1 MMSDI
6 PSARRMI
13 SEVRK
18 TLVET
23 NQTGLADLLA
33 EALDLL
39 TRRRAVRRMRAKS
52 LPITAQV
59 RQAIIERASSTDL
72 HASEIASELGV
83 NPGRVSEVLQRQ
95 ARLNR

>member
-1 MMSDI
+1 MSDI

-13 SEVRK
+13 SEVRNA
-18 TLVET
+18 LVET
-23 NQTGLADLLA
+23 NQTGLADLLS

-52 LPITAQV
+52 PAITAQI
-59 RQAIIERASSTDL
+59 RQAIIERAGSTDL
-72 HASEIASELGV
+72 HASEIAAELGV
-83 NPGRVSEVLQRQ
+83 NPGRVSEVLQRH